1 MKFCKNLQ
9 HVANI
14 SDPEWAPFWT
24 NYKMLKKLIKE
35 LPTLIQSSENQ
46 QVHASDTGTSNSTD
60 NKIIRSEQTTQSH
73 ITNDNNN
80 NNISS
85 SNSDD
90 DEKNKYKDPA
100 KNKKQVHSSEKKA
113 MGKSPGEVAFFKL
126 LHSELQK
133 ATRFFDKALIEYS
146 IREERI
152 QEGKILM
159 QKPNAIMV
167 EDRWSLLGKS
177 VFRLYKDLLLLE
189 IYAIMTY
196 CAFSKILKK
205 HDKVTGYNTRKPFMV
220 NVVNKANFTSY
231 PELLSMINRTET
243 LYEDVSSQY
252 LLEEKDSLCED
263 ERLFLNMIQ
272 NLNKQALSALESED
286 SPESNEQKAR
296 LKQSTTVLKQNQS
309 SGDDSSSNTTLSSK
323 SQQTTTV
330 AAVEASNKNQ
340 KSYGNENKQNH
351 PIKDSSSSIIEEK
364 GGKRV
369 AITTSSSETFNK
381 RAKRK
386 A

>member
-1 MKFCKNLQ
+1 
-9 HVANI
+9 
-14 SDPEWAPFWT
+14 
-24 NYKMLKKLIKE
+24 
-35 LPTLIQSSENQ
+35 LIQSSENQ

-60 NKIIRSEQTTQSH
+60 NKIIRSEQTTQNH
-73 ITNDNNN
+73 ITNGNNN
-80 NNISS
+80 NNISG

-90 DEKNKYKDPA
+90 DEKNNFNDPA
-100 KNKKQVHSSEKKA
+100 KNKNQAQAQKQVHSSAKKA

-133 ATRFFDKALIEYS
+133 ATRFFDKALTEYS

-205 HDKVTGYNTRKPFMV
+205 HDKVTGYSTRKPFMV

-243 LYEDVSSQY
+243 LYEDVSSQF
-252 LLEEKDSLCED
+252 LLEGKDSLCED

-286 SPESNEQKAR
+286 SPESTEQKAR
-296 LKQSTTVLKQNQS
+296 LKQSSIVLKQSQS

-330 AAVEASNKNQ
+330 AAAVEASNKNQ

-369 AITTSSSETFNK
+369 AITTSSSETFTK

-386 A
+386 V